1 MPINPVVSFNRLTML
16 IKSEEERVNFFKYEL
31 TPEPA
36 SLFKDSKMREANKA
50 ERRILQF
57 NLRSDTT
64 TPDVYTVME
73 VHFLI

>member
-1 MPINPVVSFNRLTML
+1 
-16 IKSEEERVNFFKYEL
+16 
-31 TPEPA
+31 
-36 SLFKDSKMREANKA
+36 MRKANKA